1 MNERKDRTILVVSIV
16 VVVGVLLSV
25 IGSCLGGGLAGY
37 VLARREVRQVE
48 ERLDQLEAR
57 GVLNLPELLPGL
69 EEILPRLPELLERLR
84 QLEGLN
90 IPDSLDRFRD
100 FELPELPEG
109 FPDILP
115 PDLPEMPGFGEE
127 SLNGAWIREIV
138 PDSPAEAAGLQ
149 PDDLIIAVDGVTVD
163 ENHLLEALI
172 GQKRPGDRVEI
183 TYVREGEEDTLSVR
197 LGEHP
202 DDPERP
208 YLGVYFVAVSMQQ
221 RFERNIDPDQP
232 QG

>member
-1 MNERKDRTILVVSIV
+1 MNERKDRTILVVSVIV
-16 VVVGVLLSV
+16 VVGLLLSL

-37 VLARREVRQVE
+37 LLARREVRQVE

-57 GVLNLPELLPGL
+57 GILNLPEFLPEL
-69 EEILPRLPELLERLR
+69 EEILPQLPELLDRLR
-84 QLEGLN
+84 RLEGLD
-90 IPDSLDRFRD
+90 IPESLDRFWH
-100 FELPELPEG
+100 FELPELPER
-109 FPDILP
+109 FRDIEP
-115 PDLPEMPGFGEE
+115 PDLPEIPDFGEQ
-127 SLNGAWIREIV
+127 SISGAWIQEVV

-163 ENHLLEALI
+163 ENHPLEALI
-172 GQKRPGDRVEI
+172 GQQEPGDQVEI
-183 TYVREGEEDTLSVR
+183 TYVRDGKEDELRVR

-208 YLGVYFVAVSMQQ
+208 YLGVYFVAVSMRQ
-221 RFERNIDPDQP
+221 RFERNIEPDQP